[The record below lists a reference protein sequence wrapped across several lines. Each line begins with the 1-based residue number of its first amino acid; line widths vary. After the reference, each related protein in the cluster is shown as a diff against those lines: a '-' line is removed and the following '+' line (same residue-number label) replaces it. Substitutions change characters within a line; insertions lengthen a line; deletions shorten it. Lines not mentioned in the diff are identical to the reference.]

1 MLSCTYAHANPFTHR
16 YTNTPLLHAPPSPR
30 PGLTLH
36 FLHQPPPGP
45 EDRHVAS
52 AHAAEPRVN
61 MPVAIHGGG
70 CLSGLLDVLP
80 ARKAVDLRPIRARSA
95 SVQPPAGWLG
105 LLSPLAAERGLGLAP
120 QRIGSWP
127 CRSRR
132 ALGENSRQAQAQ
144 TWTRVPRRET
154 VGDLSRQP
162 DQGGRSEGPRLEVGG
177 GMGSEEPVGRQ
188 SGEKGWPE
196 GPPPQSPNLTDAL
209 DQLDQL
215 RVCGANGDY
224 RADVASFKL
233 TLKSGDGLAAII
245 CVPAFFLCRGPHR
258 SQ

>member
-52 AHAAEPRVN
+52 AHAAEPHVN

-120 QRIGSWP
+120 RRIGSWP

-188 SGEKGWPE
+188 GRRGGQKG
-196 GPPPQSPNLTDAL
+196 L
-209 DQLDQL
+209 
-215 RVCGANGDY
+215 
-224 RADVASFKL
+224 
-233 TLKSGDGLAAII
+233 
-245 CVPAFFLCRGPHR
+245 PHR
-258 SQ
+258 APT